1 MQEDDVLEFG
11 NLLGRANETVMIVV
25 GGVSDLAG
33 ALRCGTNDYL
43 RHMVGTGAAFRGYY
57 GESDMD
63 LDSEFAVEGIR
74 GTFGRRLAGAGECGQ
89 RWDEEI
95 HARAGFDGEAEE
107 VDFEVLLDF
116 FMGDLL
122 GR

>member
-11 NLLGRANETVMIVV
+11 DLLARANQTVLIVA
-25 GGVSDLAG
+25 GGVSAVAG
-33 ALRCGTNDYL
+33 ALRCGTKDYM
-43 RHMVGTGAAFRGYY
+43 RHMVGTGAAFRGYF

-74 GTFGRRLAGAGECGQ
+74 ETFRRKLAAEVECGQ
-89 RWDEEI
+89 RWNEEI
-95 HARAGFDGEAEE
+95 PAGTGFDGKAKE
-107 VDFEVLLDF
+107 VDFGVLLDF
-116 FMGDLL
+116 FMR

>member
-1 MQEDDVLEFG
+1 VLEFG
-11 NLLGRANETVMIVV
+11 ELLGRANETVLIVA
-25 GGVSDLAG
+25 GGVSELAG
-33 ALRCGTNDYL
+33 GLRRGTNDYL

-63 LDSEFAVEGIR
+63 LVSEFAVEGIR
-74 GTFGRRLAGAGECGQ
+74 GTFGRKLAGAAECGQ

-95 HARAGFDGEAEE
+95 HAGAGFDGKAEE
-107 VDFEVLLDF
+107 VDFEVLLDS
-116 FMGDLL
+116 FMRDSR